1 MVEHQEIIEVPLRIA
16 VLGFNIR
23 TFSVFALLE
32 HYAFFWHLLLHY
44 SATCFSLLR
53 DSIASLLCSS
63 SHLYVILVGYVRQY
77 NSVNSQ
83 PDVLNSLYSPLQ
95 PAALEGLRYFHNHTG
110 ILSLVFMKI
119 SLT

>member
-1 MVEHQEIIEVPLRIA
+1 MVEHQKIIEFPLIA
-16 VLGFNIR
+16 VLGFSIR
-23 TFSVFALLE
+23 TFSLFALLE
-32 HYAFFWHLLLHY
+32 PLCILLLHY

-95 PAALEGLRYFHNHTG
+95 PAALEGLR
-110 ILSLVFMKI
+110 
-119 SLT
+119 